1 MSVMRDNDPANTLPG
16 SGNLSALDAT
26 SPDYGHPAQE
36 KIEKPRLPKHILVVE
51 DDASLAG
58 LEADVLTASGYTVTI
73 ASSGELAVV
82 AFQQAI
88 PDLIVLDLELAGTMT
103 GWDVLHTLRT
113 HSRVPVLLTSSL
125 MAVGKRLRT
134 RGETRLTLDHLPKPY
149 PMQTL
154 LKRIERMLVIVP
166 Q

>member
-1 MSVMRDNDPANTLPG
+1 VLMD
-16 SGNLSALDAT
+16 SGDEAT
-26 SPDYGHPAQE
+26 S
-36 KIEKPRLPKHILVVE
+36 
-51 DDASLAG
+51 AG
-58 LEADVLTASGYTVTI
+58 RGEVAVL
-73 ASSGELAVV
+73 
-82 AFQQAI
+82 AFQQVI
-88 PDLIVLDLELAGTMT
+88 PDLVVLDLGVSGTMT

-113 HSRVPVLLTSSL
+113 GSRVPVLLTSSL
-125 MAVGKRLRT
+125 TAVGKRLRS

>member
-1 MSVMRDNDPANTLPG
+1 MRDNGPANILPG

-26 SPDYGHPAQE
+26 SLDYGHPVQE

-51 DDASLAG
+51 DDTSLAG
-58 LEADVLTASGYTVTI
+58 LEADVLSASGYTVTI
-73 ASSGELAVV
+73 ANSGELAVS

-88 PDLIVLDLELAGTMT
+88 PDLIVLDLELSGTMT

-125 MAVGKRLRT
+125 TAVGKRLRT
-134 RGETRLTLDHLPKPY
+134 HGETRLTLDHLPKPY

-154 LKRIERMLVIVP
+154 LKRIDRMLVIVP